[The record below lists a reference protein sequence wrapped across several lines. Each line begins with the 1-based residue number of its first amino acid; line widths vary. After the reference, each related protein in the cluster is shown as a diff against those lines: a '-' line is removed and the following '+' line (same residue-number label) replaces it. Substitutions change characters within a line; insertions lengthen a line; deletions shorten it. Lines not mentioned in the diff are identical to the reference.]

1 MPPPQTQTF
10 LSLNLCVL
18 TDHLHSHV
26 VQATEERLEYPGW
39 ALAVL
44 ALLIIFAM
52 MPVPVGLVHA
62 LLQDRT
68 KRASR
73 DSEIGQYSI
82 VNTDDKCDTPMTD
95 MSDRRDGAADSF
107 P

>member
-1 MPPPQTQTF
+1 MK
-10 LSLNLCVL
+10 LCACIL
-18 TDHLHSHV
+18 THHFYHD
-26 VQATEERLEYPGW
+26 VQASEVHQEYPGW

-62 LLQDRT
+62 YLQDRT
-68 KRASR
+68 KRDSR
-73 DSEIGQYSI
+73 GLENGRYSI

-95 MSDRRDGAADSF
+95 MSELDKNDGSAHRF